1 MLTHPTLE
9 QLRQLKLDGMA
20 DAFAEM
26 SKQDDIADLS
36 HAEWLGLLVEREIAS
51 RNTRRFQTRM
61 RSAKLRHV
69 GAAVEDV
76 DFRTPRKLD
85 RSQFQQLATG
95 RWIVCA
101 VSVPLISPVPQR

>member
-1 MLTHPTLE
+1 MN
-9 QLRQLKLDGMA
+9 
-20 DAFAEM
+20 
-26 SKQDDIADLS
+26 KQDDIADLS

-61 RSAKLRHV
+61 RTAKLRHI

-85 RSQFQQLATG
+85 RTQFQQLATRIWRMRAG
-95 RWIVCA
+95 STMPA
-101 VSVPLISPVPQR
+101 T